1 MGGTGG
7 VLAVVVVI
15 VLVLLL
21 SGNGSPTDTGAYAI
35 PQSAINEVTAV
46 PVNQLVTQAMAVAES
61 TSSNPGALPP
71 EKLPA
76 SNPALSVGGKPAFI
90 YMGGEYC
97 PYCAAERWSLVM
109 ALSKFG
115 TFSGLKGTTSSA
127 TDVDASTP
135 TFSFYGSKFTSRY
148 ITFEPVELYKN
159 FGENLTTGVWPTLQ
173 KPTAQQQAI
182 FEKYDNTPYVPSS
195 EDAGGIPFVY
205 IGGRYMFVGPQY
217 STSSLSGKPFD
228 SAANLQTSGTNTAS
242 KEAEASAG
250 FLVADICALTHG
262 QPASVCSQVPKAL
275 VGYSTSSPRIKT
287 GGAAA
292 KGKSGSGSSKS
303 SSKGTKKAK
312 S

>member
-1 MGGTGG
+1 MAGKQGSGSRGTTGKVPPRPGGRATGPRPVARSSGSGAGARPATNGNRGAASTARPVGAASRPGRASARAPRVSARQLAQRQRQRNIRLAMGGTGG

-71 EKLPA
+71 EKLPS

-159 FGENLTTGVWPTLQ
+159 FGENLTTGVWPAGAHFLA
-173 KPTAQQQAI
+173 PPEDEA
-182 FEKYDNTPYVPSS
+182 PPSS
-195 EDAGGIPFVY
+195 R
-205 IGGRYMFVGPQY
+205 GRAE
-217 STSSLSGKPFD
+217 KP
-228 SAANLQTSGTNTAS
+228 S
-242 KEAEASAG
+242 
-250 FLVADICALTHG
+250 
-262 QPASVCSQVPKAL
+262 
-275 VGYSTSSPRIKT
+275 R
-287 GGAAA
+287 
-292 KGKSGSGSSKS
+292 GSGSIPGKPGHPRECEGSYAS
-303 SSKGTKKAK
+303 SGTFQ
-312 S
+312 